1 MSQAAI
7 ISDAMFIAID
17 GIDGTGKTTQAAKL
31 VKRMNDEGLKVELTK
46 EPTDGPIGSIIRSML
61 SSSAERPSLL
71 SLQLLFTADRNE
83 HVIAYKGVMESKDVI
98 LVSDR
103 YYFSTV
109 AYGSASGISAE
120 YLKLINSIFPK
131 PDLSI
136 IFEAKPEIVMGRIDR
151 RGQKEIFEHV
161 EFLNK
166 VQAAY
171 RSEFPDAVFIDATKP
186 LEAVHE
192 DVYAVVKGFLRR

>member
-1 MSQAAI
+1 
-7 ISDAMFIAID
+7 MFIAID

-31 VKRMNDEGLKVELTK
+31 VKRMNGEGLKAELTK

-109 AYGSASGISAE
+109 AYGSAAGISAE

>member
-1 MSQAAI
+1 
-7 ISDAMFIAID
+7 MFIAID

-31 VKRMNDEGLKVELTK
+31 VKRMNDEGLNVELTK

-83 HVIAYKGVMESKDVI
+83 HVIAYKGVMGSKDVI

-192 DVYAVVKGFLRR
+192 DVYAAVKGFLRR

>member
-1 MSQAAI
+1 
-7 ISDAMFIAID
+7 MFIAID

-31 VKRMNDEGLKVELTK
+31 VKRLNGEGFKAELTK

-83 HVIAYKGVMESKDVI
+83 HVIAYKGVMGSKDVI

-171 RSEFPDAVFIDATKP
+171 RSEVPDAVFIDATKP

-192 DVYAVVKGFLRR
+192 DVYAAVKGFLRR

>member
-1 MSQAAI
+1 
-7 ISDAMFIAID
+7 MFIVID
-17 GIDGTGKTTQAAKL
+17 GIDGSGKTTQVAKL
-31 VKRMNDEGLKVELTK
+31 IKRLNDEGFKAELTK
-46 EPTDGPIGSIIRSML
+46 EPTDGLIGSIIRSML

-71 SLQLLFTADRNE
+71 SMQLLFTADRNE
-83 HVIAYKGVMESKDVI
+83 HVIAYKGIIESKDVI

-120 YLKLINSIFPK
+120 YLKLINSILPK

-136 IFEAKPEIVMGRIDR
+136 IFEAKPEVVMERIDR
-151 RGQKEIFEHV
+151 RRGHKEIFEHV

-171 RSEFPDAVFIDATKP
+171 RREFPDAVFIDATKS
-186 LEAVHE
+186 LEEVHE

>member
-1 MSQAAI
+1 
-7 ISDAMFIAID
+7 MFIAID
-17 GIDGTGKTTQAAKL
+17 GIDGTVKTTQAAKL
-31 VKRMNDEGLKVELTK
+31 VKRMNDEGLNVELTK

-83 HVIAYKGVMESKDVI
+83 HMIAYKGVMESKDVI

-103 YYFSTV
+103 YYLSTV
-109 AYGSASGISAE
+109 AYGSAAGISAE

>member
-1 MSQAAI
+1 
-7 ISDAMFIAID
+7 MFIAID

-31 VKRMNDEGLKVELTK
+31 VKRLNGEGFKAELTK

-103 YYFSTV
+103 YYLSTV
-109 AYGSASGISAE
+109 AYGSAAGISAE

-136 IFEAKPEIVMGRIDR
+136 ILEAKPEIVMGRIDR

-166 VQAAY
+166 VQSAY

-192 DVYAVVKGFLRR
+192 DVYAVVKRFLRR

>member
-1 MSQAAI
+1 
-7 ISDAMFIAID
+7 MFIAID

-31 VKRMNDEGLKVELTK
+31 VKRLNGEGFKAELTK

-109 AYGSASGISAE
+109 AYGSAAGISAE

-136 IFEAKPEIVMGRIDR
+136 ILEAKPEIVMGRIDR

-166 VQAAY
+166 VQSAY

>member
-1 MSQAAI
+1 
-7 ISDAMFIAID
+7 MFIAID

-31 VKRMNDEGLKVELTK
+31 VKRMNGEGLKAELTK

-83 HVIAYKGVMESKDVI
+83 HVIAYKGVMGSKDVI

-192 DVYAVVKGFLRR
+192 DVYAAVKGFLRR

>member
-1 MSQAAI
+1 
-7 ISDAMFIAID
+7 MFIAID

-31 VKRMNDEGLKVELTK
+31 VKRLNGEGLKVELTK

-103 YYFSTV
+103 YYLSTV

>member
-1 MSQAAI
+1 
-7 ISDAMFIAID
+7 MFIAID

-109 AYGSASGISAE
+109 AYGSAAGISAE

-136 IFEAKPEIVMGRIDR
+136 ILEAKPEIVMGRIDR

-166 VQAAY
+166 VQSAY

>member
-1 MSQAAI
+1 
-7 ISDAMFIAID
+7 MFIAID

-31 VKRMNDEGLKVELTK
+31 VKRMNDEGLNVELTK

-151 RGQKEIFEHV
+151 RGQKEIFEHA

-192 DVYAVVKGFLRR
+192 DVYAAVKGFLRR